1 MIPGGKNIAE
11 TLYLSLE
18 RGAQSAR
25 PLASIIK
32 YGQLSENELALL
44 EKSLSRLGLQ
54 AKEIEQVLAE
64 TLKKYKVEESTAK
77 HRTAVLLGYRVRYL
91 SYHFFNNVGRNV
103 KASVGIKLREIRE
116 ILTVH
121 CKDREGSLAR
131 ADEAIKSV
139 IDLNRDLILGKNSD
153 GLIESLRVDYVLTL
167 ALDGYCVERRSY
179 TLIHIIGRYLNL
191 AVLESLDENALNR
204 RNGVFIGYRSHSG
217 GKLRHKIGFKCGE
230 FHILFLS
237 FREFPRE
244 QGSASR

>member
-77 HRTAVLLGYRVRYL
+77 HR
-91 SYHFFNNVGRNV
+91 
-103 KASVGIKLREIRE
+103 
-116 ILTVH
+116 
-121 CKDREGSLAR
+121 
-131 ADEAIKSV
+131 SV
-139 IDLNRDLILGKNSD
+139 IYFS
-153 GLIESLRVDYVLTL
+153 
-167 ALDGYCVERRSY
+167 
-179 TLIHIIGRYLNL
+179 
-191 AVLESLDENALNR
+191 
-204 RNGVFIGYRSHSG
+204 NGVAYFSNHE
-217 GKLRHKIGFKCGE
+217 L
-230 FHILFLS
+230 
-237 FREFPRE
+237 
-244 QGSASR
+244 